1 MKYRLKDGVN
11 FKLVNDKSKMK
22 YDFDLTDYYDEEN
35 KIFEFAQDY
44 ITFHIMGAIFRE
56 FLIPLNLVEL
66 VEE

>member
-11 FKLVNDKSKMK
+11 FKVLNETSKMK
-22 YDFDLTDYYDEEN
+22 YDFDLTDYYD
-35 KIFEFAQDY
+35 KKTRLFEFAQDY